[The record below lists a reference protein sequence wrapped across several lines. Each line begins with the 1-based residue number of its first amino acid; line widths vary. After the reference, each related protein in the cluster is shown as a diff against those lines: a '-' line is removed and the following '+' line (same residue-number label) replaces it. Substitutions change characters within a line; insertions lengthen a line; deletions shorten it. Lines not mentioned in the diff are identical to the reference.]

1 MHVFSLSRSLNITK
15 PLWCLFLLAPIVS
28 AQSPGD
34 IAPKDFERL
43 HADIRPRA
51 GESPW
56 AQIPWTYDLV
66 KARKKAAEEG
76 KPLCIWRM
84 AGDPTA
90 VC

>member
-1 MHVFSLSRSLNITK
+1 MIATARALSKATR
-15 PLWCLFLLAPIVS
+15 PLWGLLVLPTLVA
-28 AQSPGD
+28 AQPVAE
-34 IAPKDFERL
+34 IAPAEFERL
-43 HADIRPRA
+43 HRDVRPRE

-56 AQIPWTYDLV
+56 AQVPWMYDLV